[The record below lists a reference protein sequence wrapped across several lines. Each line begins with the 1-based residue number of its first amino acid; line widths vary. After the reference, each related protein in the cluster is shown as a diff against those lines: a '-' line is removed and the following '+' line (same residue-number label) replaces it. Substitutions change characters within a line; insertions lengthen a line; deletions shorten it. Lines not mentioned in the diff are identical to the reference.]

1 MAARGA
7 RAAAGHNA
15 YALSSPGVE
24 RLCSEMTEKSQGRR
38 AIVIGGSIGGL
49 FVAAFLRHIGWRVDV
64 YERSSIELIGRGV
77 GIFATHLELLESLD
91 KCGAGTVDIGVI
103 VYKRITFD
111 RRGEVIAEK
120 PQLQIVTS
128 WDRLRQVLL
137 KAIDRQRYHF
147 GHMFERVEQ
156 DGSGVHVHFANG
168 RSERAD
174 LLVGCD
180 GFRSS
185 VRAYLAPEVQPIYS
199 GYYIWRGA
207 PNESDLTP
215 ETRKTMFPYY
225 SFFLDDQLQALG
237 YPISGADDE
246 LRTGHRRY
254 NFGWYRLADAATLKQ
269 MCVDDNG
276 REYEFG
282 VPPPLVR
289 KDLIAQM
296 RADAEAL
303 LPPQYLDCLHHI
315 DQPFFTPVY
324 DFCSP
329 TLVFGRVALVGDA
342 ASTPRPHIG
351 FGVSK
356 AGAEAQAL
364 AEALS
369 TYDNIDRALAAYN
382 AERQPLS
389 ERIVSHA
396 RKLGMQLGVGIETD
410 EDRRFAK
417 LLQSPIGILDWIAV
431 PNFLGARP

>member
-1 MAARGA
+1 M
-7 RAAAGHNA
+7 
-15 YALSSPGVE
+15 
-24 RLCSEMTEKSQGRR
+24 EMTEKSYKRR
-38 AIVIGGSIGGL
+38 AVVIGGSIAGL
-49 FVAAFLRHIGWRVDV
+49 FVGAFLRRIGWQVDI

-77 GIFATHLELLESLD
+77 GIFATHLELLEALD

-111 RRGEVIAEK
+111 LRGDVIAEK
-120 PQLQIVTS
+120 PLLQIVTS

-147 GHMFERVEQ
+147 GHVFERAEQ
-156 DGSGVHVHFANG
+156 DGSGVRIYFDNG
-168 RSERAD
+168 RSEHAD

-185 VRAYLAPEVQPIYS
+185 VRAHLAPEVQPIYS

-207 PNESDLTP
+207 PNESDLSP
-215 ETRKTMFPYY
+215 ETRRTMFPYY
-225 SFFLDDQLQALG
+225 SFFLGDQLQALG
-237 YPISGADDE
+237 YPISGMDDE
-246 LRTGHRRY
+246 LRAGHRRY
-254 NFGWYRLADAATLKQ
+254 NFGWYRVADTANLKK
-269 MCVDDNG
+269 MCVDDQG
-276 REYEFG
+276 HEYQFG

-289 KDLIAQM
+289 KDLVAQM
-296 RADAEAL
+296 RAEAETL
-303 LPPQYLDCLHHI
+303 LPPQYVDCLQHI

-329 TLVFGRVALVGDA
+329 SLVYGRVALAGDA

-369 TYDNIDRALAAYN
+369 NHDDIDRALAAYN
-382 AERQPLS
+382 AVRQPLS
-389 ERIVSHA
+389 QRIVSHG
-396 RKLGMQLGVGIETD
+396 RKLGTQLGVGIETE
-410 EDRRFAK
+410 EDRRLSK
-417 LLQSPIGILDWIAV
+417 LLQTPKGIMDWIAV
-431 PNFLGARP
+431 PNFLEMRV

>member
-1 MAARGA
+1 MEMA
-7 RAAAGHNA
+7 
-15 YALSSPGVE
+15 
-24 RLCSEMTEKSQGRR
+24 EKSHERR
-38 AIVIGGSIGGL
+38 AIVIGGSFGGL
-49 FVAAFLRHIGWRVDV
+49 FVGAFLRRSGWRVDI

-77 GIFATHLELLESLD
+77 GIFATHLELLEALD

-111 RRGEVIAEK
+111 RKGNAIAEK

-147 GHMFERVEQ
+147 GYAFERVEQ
-156 DGSGVHVHFANG
+156 DDNGVEVHFANG

-174 LLVGCD
+174 LLIGCD
-180 GFRSS
+180 GFRSA
-185 VRAYLAPEVQPIYS
+185 VRGYLAPDAQPVYS

-207 PNESDLTP
+207 PNEAELSAA
-215 ETRKTMFPYY
+215 TRRTMFPYY
-225 SFFLDDQLQALG
+225 SFFLGDRLQAFG
-237 YPISGADDE
+237 YPISGMDDE
-246 LRTGHRRY
+246 LRAGQRRY
-254 NFGWYRLADAATLKQ
+254 NFGWYRVADGSALKK

-276 REYEFG
+276 HEYEFG

-303 LPPQYLDCLHHI
+303 LPPQYLDCVQHI

-329 TLVFGRVALVGDA
+329 GLVFGRVALVGDA
-342 ASTPRPHIG
+342 ASTPRPHMG

-369 TYDNIDRALAAYN
+369 NYDDIDRALTAYN
-382 AERQPLS
+382 ALRQPLS
-389 ERIVSHA
+389 ERIVSHG
-396 RKLGMQLGVGIETD
+396 RKLGMQLGIGITTE
-410 EDRRFAK
+410 EDRKFAK
-417 LLQSPIGILDWIAV
+417 LLQTPEGILDWIAV
-431 PNFLGARP
+431 PDFLNAHP

>member
-1 MAARGA
+1 
-7 RAAAGHNA
+7 
-15 YALSSPGVE
+15 
-24 RLCSEMTEKSQGRR
+24 MTERPRERR
-38 AIVIGGSIGGL
+38 AIVIGGSIAGL
-49 FVAAFLRHIGWRVDV
+49 FVGAFLRRIGWRVDI

-77 GIFATHLELLESLD
+77 GIFATHLELLEALD

-103 VYKRITFD
+103 VYKRVTFD
-111 RRGEVIAEK
+111 RKGNAIAEK

-147 GHMFERVEQ
+147 GYVFERVEQ
-156 DGSGVHVHFANG
+156 DGGGVHVYFANG

-180 GFRSS
+180 GVRSS
-185 VRAYLAPEVQPIYS
+185 VSAHLAPEVQPIYS

-207 PNESDLTP
+207 PNESDLSP
-215 ETRKTMFPYY
+215 ETRRTMFPYY
-225 SFFLDDQLQALG
+225 SFFLGDQLQALG

-246 LRTGHRRY
+246 LRAGHRRY
-254 NFGWYRLADAATLKQ
+254 NWAWYRVADADKLKQ
-269 MCVDDNG
+269 MCIDDQG

-289 KDLIAQM
+289 KDLVAQM
-296 RADAEAL
+296 RTEADSL
-303 LPPQYLDCLHHI
+303 LPPQYLDCLRHI

-329 TLVFGRVALVGDA
+329 SLVFGRVALVGDA

-356 AGAEAQAL
+356 AGAEAQTL

-369 TYDNIDRALAAYN
+369 NHDDIDRALAAYN
-382 AERQPLS
+382 AVRQPLS
-389 ERIVSHA
+389 HRIVSHA
-396 RKLGMQLGVGIETD
+396 RKLGTQLGVGIETD
-410 EDRRFAK
+410 EDRRFSK
-417 LLQSPIGILDWIAV
+417 LLQTPKGIMDWIAM
-431 PNFLGARP
+431 PNFLEMESRVGAGSI

>member
-1 MAARGA
+1 MLTRTPWGSL
-7 RAAAGHNA
+7 R
-15 YALSSPGVE
+15 
-24 RLCSEMTEKSQGRR
+24 CKEMTEKVHGRR
-38 AIVIGGSIGGL
+38 AIVIGGSIAGL
-49 FVAAFLRHIGWRVDV
+49 FVGAFLRRIGWQVDI

-77 GIFATHLELLESLD
+77 GIFATHLELLEALD
-91 KCGAGTVDIGVI
+91 KCNAGTVDIGVI
-103 VYKRITFD
+103 VYKRVTFD
-111 RRGEVIAEK
+111 RRGDVIAEK

-147 GHMFERVEQ
+147 GYVFERLEQ
-156 DGSGVHVHFANG
+156 DGSGVHVYFANG
-168 RSERAD
+168 RSERAA

-185 VRAYLAPEVQPIYS
+185 VRACLAPEVQPIYS

-207 PNESDLTP
+207 PNEFDLSP
-215 ETRKTMFPYY
+215 HTRKTMFPYY
-225 SFFLDDQLQALG
+225 SFFLGDQLQALG

-246 LRTGHRRY
+246 LRAGYRRY
-254 NFGWYRLADAATLKQ
+254 NWGWYRVADANKLKQ
-269 MCVDDNG
+269 MCVDDQG

-289 KDLIAQM
+289 KDLVEQM
-296 RADAEAL
+296 RAEAEAL
-303 LPPQYLDCLHHI
+303 LPPQYLDCLRHI

-329 TLVFGRVALVGDA
+329 SLVSGRVALVGDA

-369 TYDNIDRALAAYN
+369 SHDDIDRALAAYN
-382 AERQPLS
+382 AVRQPLS
-389 ERIVSHA
+389 QRIVAHA
-396 RKLGMQLGVGIETD
+396 RKLGTQLGVGIETD
-410 EDRRFAK
+410 EDRRLSK
-417 LLQSPIGILDWIAV
+417 MLQTPKGIMDWIAV
-431 PNFLGARP
+431 PNFLEMRV